1 MLANGFVF
9 ADGGFKRGDVL
20 ISGDK
25 VISAGIQTTGFG
37 DADVIDCSNMYI
49 VPGFADVHVH
59 LREPGFSYKE
69 TIAAGTA
76 AAAHGGYTSICLMPN
91 LNPVPDT
98 MENIKA
104 QLDIIAKDAVVK
116 CYPYASITMGR
127 AGKGEITDFG
137 ELRKYAC
144 AFTDDGTGVN
154 DSETLEKIGQAARA
168 KNVIIAAHCEDE
180 TLVNGGYIHAGEY
193 AQRCGH
199 KGIVSESEWMP
210 LNRDIEYAEKY
221 GFHYHVCH
229 VSTKESVQ
237 LIREAKKRGVR
248 ITAETAPHYLVLTDE
263 DLQDDGRFKMNPP
276 IRSAADRDALIEGII
291 DGTIDFIATDHAPHS
306 AEEKSKGL
314 KGSLMGIVGLETAFP
329 VLYTKLVKEGII
341 TLEKLIDLMAIKPRK
356 IFNLPDSSINGIAE
370 GQAAD
375 IAVLDLNSNY
385 TIDPNTFKSKGRS
398 TPFAGMNVYGECVLT
413 LVDGKIVYRK

>member
-1 MLANGFVF
+1 
-9 ADGGFKRGDVL
+9 
-20 ISGDK
+20 
-25 VISAGIQTTGFG
+25 
-37 DADVIDCSNMYI
+37 
-49 VPGFADVHVH
+49 
-59 LREPGFSYKE
+59 
-69 TIAAGTA
+69 
-76 AAAHGGYTSICLMPN
+76 
-91 LNPVPDT
+91 
-98 MENIKA
+98 
-104 QLDIIAKDAVVK
+104 
-116 CYPYASITMGR
+116 
-127 AGKGEITDFG
+127 
-137 ELRKYAC
+137 
-144 AFTDDGTGVN
+144 
-154 DSETLEKIGQAARA
+154 
-168 KNVIIAAHCEDE
+168 
-180 TLVNGGYIHAGEY
+180 
-193 AQRCGH
+193 
-199 KGIVSESEWMP
+199 MP